1 MASPARFWYPLAIAA
16 AAVAAFGAGLQA
28 ELLADDHYLVPVRL
42 AMPVE
47 TFLTADYWHGYM
59 VSGLYRPLG
68 LLWLWWQHAF
78 WGEAPGGYHAISL
91 GLHVMASVLVYLV
104 LRPRGERI
112 ALGAALLFAVH
123 PVHAEAVI
131 PVYGQLDLLAAVLV
145 LAAILGV
152 RAGYTVPALAALG
165 AAMLV
170 KESALVGLA
179 LLWLIENPGW
189 RVLGGAAGVT
199 AGAVSLRVAVL
210 GGLAL
215 PGEATVIGP
224 GASVTLWAKS
234 VIISIGHAVRL
245 CVWPTGQTVYYGHLR
260 DSLIDFPSSELGWL
274 AGGVLVAIGLWMT
287 LPRREWLTAFG
298 WLAICLLPIANLV
311 PIGVLV
317 AERALYLAVAGVVI
331 LAPRLPVAAVAALA
345 VVSLGAS
352 WQVTNRWQSERALW
366 ESTVADHPSSPKAQA
381 LLGWALLR
389 DQEVEKAGAA
399 FDRALALNPRSSDG
413 RVGRVVVL
421 WHQAGCAAARGELE
435 EARRLFP
442 ADKRLESARAA
453 CGVE

>member
-1 MASPARFWYPLAIAA
+1 MASSTRFWYPLAIAA
-16 AAVAAFGAGLQA
+16 AAVAAFVAGLPA

-42 AMPVE
+42 AMSVD
-47 TFLTADYWHGYM
+47 TFLTADYWHGYI

-68 LLWLWWQHAF
+68 LLWLWWQHAL
-78 WGEAPGGYHAISL
+78 WGEAAGGYHAVSL
-91 GLHVMASVLVYLV
+91 GLHAMASVLVYQV
-104 LRPRGERI
+104 LRPRGERM
-112 ALGAALLFAVH
+112 ALAAALLFAVH

-152 RAGYTVPALAALG
+152 RAGYTIPALAALG

-189 RVLGGAAGVT
+189 RVLGGALGVT
-199 AGAVSLRVAVL
+199 VGAVSLRLLVL

-224 GASVTLWAKS
+224 GASMTLWAKS
-234 VIISIGHAVRL
+234 VIISVGHAVRL

-260 DSLIDFPSSELGWL
+260 DSLMDFPSSELGWL

-331 LAPRLPVAAVAALA
+331 LAARLPVAGVAALA

-352 WQVTNRWQSERALW
+352 WQVTNRWQSERSLW

-389 DQEVEKAGAA
+389 DQEVEKAGVA

-421 WHQAGCAAARGELE
+421 WQRAGCAAARGELE

-442 ADKRLESARAA
+442 VDKRLEAARAA

>member
-1 MASPARFWYPLAIAA
+1 
-16 AAVAAFGAGLQA
+16 
-28 ELLADDHYLVPVRL
+28 
-42 AMPVE
+42 
-47 TFLTADYWHGYM
+47 
-59 VSGLYRPLG
+59 
-68 LLWLWWQHAF
+68 
-78 WGEAPGGYHAISL
+78 
-91 GLHVMASVLVYLV
+91 
-104 LRPRGERI
+104 
-112 ALGAALLFAVH
+112 
-123 PVHAEAVI
+123 VI

>member
-165 AAMLV
+165 AAML
-170 KESALVGLA
+170 
-179 LLWLIENPGW
+179 IENPGW

-331 LAPRLPVAAVAALA
+331 VAAVAALA